1 MSDTP
6 HCQLTSKDFAILE
19 TMRERMD
26 AGDAPFAA
34 LLRRKL
40 DTARV
45 VFRDEIPS
53 GVVTLNSRV
62 AYRVDGQPAGTH
74 LVVQG
79 GGGDA
84 PDGVLSILTL
94 RGLGLLG
101 LAEGQSIVVE
111 HPGKGRETL
120 FVEQVM
126 FQPEADLRRRECMP
140 AMGPVT
146 SGAGGST
153 AQVVS
158 LHAFRRAQPP
168 VFADGPDDD
177 DPGPQAA

>member
-1 MSDTP
+1 MSDKP

-26 AGDAPFAA
+26 ASDTAFAA
-34 LLRRKL
+34 LLRQKL
-40 DTARV
+40 ETAKV
-45 VFRDEIPS
+45 VFRDEIPA

-62 AYRVDGQPAGTH
+62 AYRIDGQPAGTH
-74 LVVQG
+74 LVAQG
-79 GGGDA
+79 RPGELPDA
-84 PDGVLSILTL
+84 ALSIHTP

-101 LAEGQSIVVE
+101 LAEGQSIVVDSA
-111 HPGKGRETL
+111 GKGRETL
-120 FVEQVM
+120 TVEEVV
-126 FQPEADLRRRECMP
+126 FQPEADLSRRDRMP
-140 AMGPVT
+140 TMNPAA
-146 SGAGGST
+146 SSAGAG

-168 VFADGPDDD
+168 VFADGPEDD

>member
-1 MSDTP
+1 MSDKP

-19 TMRERMD
+19 TMRARMD
-26 AGDAPFAA
+26 ASDKAFAE
-34 LLRRKL
+34 LLQHKL
-40 DTARV
+40 DTAKI
-45 VFRDEIPS
+45 VFRDEVPA

-62 AYRVDGQPAGTH
+62 AYRIDGRPAGTH
-74 LVVQG
+74 LVAQG
-79 GGGDA
+79 RPEELPDA
-84 PDGVLSILTL
+84 AVSIHTL

-111 HPGKGRETL
+111 HPAIGRETL
-120 FVEQVM
+120 YVEEVT
-126 FQPEADLRRRECMP
+126 FQPEADLARRDRMP
-140 AMGPVT
+140 TMN
-146 SGAGGST
+146 AG

-168 VFADGPDDD
+168 VFANGPEDD

>member
-26 AGDAPFAA
+26 AGEPALAM

-40 DTARV
+40 ESARV
-45 VFRDEIPS
+45 VFRDEIPA

-62 AYRVDGQPAGTH
+62 AYAIDGQPAGRH

-79 GGGDA
+79 GGEYL
-84 PDGVLSILTL
+84 PDDVLSIHTL

-101 LAEGQSIVVE
+101 LSEGQEIVVE
-111 HPGKGRETL
+111 HPAKGRETL
-120 FVEQVM
+120 FVEQVV

-140 AMGPVT
+140 AMGPVV
-146 SGAGGST
+146 SGAGTT

-158 LHAFRRAQPP
+158 LHAFRRAQPQA
-168 VFADGPDDD
+168 VFDGPDDD

>member
-1 MSDTP
+1 MSDKP

-26 AGDAPFAA
+26 ASDTAFAA
-34 LLRRKL
+34 LLRQKL
-40 DTARV
+40 ETAKV
-45 VFRDEIPS
+45 VFRDEIPA

-62 AYRVDGQPAGTH
+62 AYGIDGRPAGTH
-74 LVVQG
+74 LVAQG
-79 GGGDA
+79 RPEDLPGDA
-84 PDGVLSILTL
+84 LSIHTP

-111 HPGKGRETL
+111 QTGTGRETL
-120 FVEQVM
+120 IVEEVV
-126 FQPEADLRRRECMP
+126 FQPEADLSRRDRMP
-140 AMGPVT
+140 TMSPVT
-146 SGAGGST
+146 SNAG

-168 VFADGPDDD
+168 VFADGPEDD